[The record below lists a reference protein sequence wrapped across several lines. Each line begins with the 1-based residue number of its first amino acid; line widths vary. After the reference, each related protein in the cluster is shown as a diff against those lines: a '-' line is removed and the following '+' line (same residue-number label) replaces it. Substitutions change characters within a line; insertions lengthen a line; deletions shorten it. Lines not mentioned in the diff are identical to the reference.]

1 MPRRTG
7 KYVQINGEKL
17 KKKIETYKVTNNLHT
32 YDLTNRLGCDRNSLN
47 EGCNRGRMNEDFLK
61 KLCKEIG
68 ETPSAFRINKNEETL
83 KSSTKPVQSD
93 FSDLIARIDQTNDLL
108 KGMVERFDRMIE
120 IWSK

>member
-1 MPRRTG
+1 
-7 KYVQINGEKL
+7 
-17 KKKIETYKVTNNLHT
+17 
-32 YDLTNRLGCDRNSLN
+32 
-47 EGCNRGRMNEDFLK
+47 MNETFLK

-83 KSSTKPVQSD
+83 ESSTKPVQSD
-93 FSDLIARIDQTNDLL
+93 FSNLIARIDQTNDLL